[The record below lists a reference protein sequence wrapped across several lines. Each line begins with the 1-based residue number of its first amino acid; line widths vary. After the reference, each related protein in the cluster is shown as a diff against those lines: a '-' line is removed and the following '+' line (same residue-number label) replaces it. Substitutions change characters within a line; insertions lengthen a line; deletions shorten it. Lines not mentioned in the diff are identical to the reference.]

1 MGALGWTLSA
11 ETAPE
16 QRITLVV
23 IDEAALQ
30 IGPWPWSRSDMA
42 SLVQAIDNAGAQPQI
57 HDISYP
63 ENRPGDAEFESSL
76 AAASGAVL
84 PNARPWR
91 PERCATGG
99 RTGHSLAGVSCDAR
113 TGSPNLWS
121 ASGYVGSAAIFEG
134 IPKGH
139 NAAIIEADG
148 SVRRSPAVVCVEG
161 RAYPALSIAAFLQL
175 SSVGQWQVSISP
187 GSGLLDPRYL

>member
-1 MGALGWTLSA
+1 MLSPVIGSLEERVGALAGTLSA
-11 ETAPE
+11 ETMPE

-23 IDEAALQ
+23 IDEASIAE
-30 IGPWPWSRSDMA
+30 IGPWPWSRADMA
-42 SLVQAIDNAGAQPQI
+42 SLVQAIDDAGAQLRS
-57 HDISYP
+57 DISYP

-76 AAASGAVL
+76 AAASGVVIAHVL
-84 PNARPWR
+84 ALGAQSDAPQAGVL
-91 PERCATGG
+91 T
-99 RTGHSLAGVSCDAR
+99 HSLAGVSCDAR
-113 TGSPNLWS
+113 TAGSPNLWS

-161 RAYPALSIAAFLQL
+161 RAIRRSRSAFR
-175 SSVGQWQVSISP
+175 S
-187 GSGLLDPRYL
+187 